1 MNDLLHALS
10 LSAGI
15 LLSVVVLIIIV
26 SMAAVKRGEVNMKG
40 GHDGADESHGIIKEA
55 AAAPAAKGGAKAAA
69 PAVDEIS
76 VPLILVLGLAL
87 FTLTIVALLGL
98 SLLQHLN

>member
-1 MNDLLHALS
+1 MNDLLRALS

-26 SMAAVKRGEVNMKG
+26 AMAAVKRGEANMKG
-40 GHDGADESHGIIKEA
+40 GHDGPDESHGLKEA
-55 AAAPAAKGGAKAAA
+55 AAAPAAKGAKAAA

>member
-10 LSAGI
+10 ISAGT

-26 SMAAVKRGEVNMKG
+26 SMAAVKRGEANMKG
-40 GHDGADESHGIIKEA
+40 GHGGPDESHGVKEA
-55 AAAPAAKGGAKAAA
+55 TAAAPAAKGAKAAG
-69 PAVDEIS
+69 PVTDEIS
-76 VPLILVLGLAL
+76 VPLILGLGVAL

-98 SLLQHLN
+98 SLLQHLS

>member
-15 LLSVVVLIIIV
+15 LLSVSVLIIFV
-26 SMAAVKRGEVNMKG
+26 SMVAVKRGEANMKG
-40 GHDGADESHGIIKEA
+40 AHDGPDESHGVKEA
-55 AAAPAAKGGAKAAA
+55 AAAPAKGVKAAG
-69 PAVDEIS
+69 PVVDEIS
-76 VPLILVLGLAL
+76 VPTILALGLAL

-98 SLLQHLN
+98 SLLQHLG

>member
-15 LLSVVVLIIIV
+15 LLSVSVLIILI
-26 SMAAVKRGEVNMKG
+26 SMVAVKRGEANMKG
-40 GHDGADESHGIIKEA
+40 GHGGPDESHGVKEA
-55 AAAPAAKGGAKAAA
+55 AAAPAAKGGK
-69 PAVDEIS
+69 PAGPATDEIS
-76 VPLILVLGLAL
+76 VPLILGLGLAL

-98 SLLQHLN
+98 SLLQHLS

>member
-1 MNDLLHALS
+1 MNDLLRALS

-15 LLSVVVLIIIV
+15 LLSVVVLIIFI
-26 SMAAVKRGEVNMKG
+26 SMTAVKRGEVNMKG
-40 GHDGADESHGIIKEA
+40 GHEGPDDPHGAIEA
-55 AAAPAAKGGAKAAA
+55 AAAPAAKGAKAAA

-76 VPLILVLGLAL
+76 VPLILGLGLAL